1 MLRYIYFNVFDEN
14 PRRWLVQIFLNHSF
28 RLVFDFCEQMVAR
41 AKWIVEKFVHKN
53 EDRCGIFILERFVC
67 RWFCSLFICTIFI
80 CKKITLT
87 LWPPVM
93 SKHLTFEKV
102 QVKHIYKVG
111 NLSRSLFLSLSGKFS
126 QWQPSPILSH
136 DRLKSYFKASQST
149 DTREDGSF
157 WQMERSRLGG
167 AYLLPQ
173 MCFRSCYA
181 ILILI
186 RTINDNWS
194 LLSEKI
200 DIFVNK
206 KATRLTNRITVK
218 FFPRFAKKM

>member
-1 MLRYIYFNVFDEN
+1 MISADISQPLISPCFWFLRANGSKGKVNSRKICT
-14 PRRWLVQIFLNHSF
+14 Q
-28 RLVFDFCEQMVAR
+28 
-41 AKWIVEKFVHKN
+41 N
-53 EDRCGIFILERFVC
+53 EDRCGIFILARFVC

-126 QWQPSPILSH
+126 QWQPSSILNH
-136 DRLKSYFKASQST
+136 DRLKSYFKASQWT
-149 DTREDGSF
+149 DTREDGGF

-218 FFPRFAKKM
+218 FFPRFAEKM